1 MYESMTDSKLVLSR
15 DTTGD
20 HKAASLRGNAN
31 LSCYLYP
38 PFDSQYTK
46 TDGEN
51 VLTYNVNILDR
62 HNGQMKLDIDGNG
75 AYLYI
80 DYDNFNND
88 IANLGLGFQIPC
100 IDYKYSASS
109 SMYEYGVINNS
120 SYVKFKL
127 PETAVIVDEYLAPV
141 VAGEYTGYS
150 GSSYLFSSGN
160 TTYNYTSN
168 KFADFELS
176 DTKQHDM
183 VYIRNIDFI
192 IDYQNAGSISAD
204 SFKSKVHVKIYEYM
218 NKNHV
223 FYDNFDNGAN
233 DEYLYANCE
242 MNNVH
247 GDYYSSNHWMLRGAI
262 QIDKLFYMDS
272 DSSFAIEIT
281 PLDGYGN
288 NSAISSTTAS
298 ATYNVNACKYEYQ
311 KSKSYSVSKTTDNI
325 FINGSIS
332 NSGTALTNYNTYNI
346 IPFRLSSKSMK
357 DIGLSV
363 QVIATRMTASQV
375 PLTYDVKA
383 TYSGE
388 IYGTMIIRYASSVTD
403 YPYNVIKFNGSS
415 YTVGYQNFAVNKYNN
430 DYTYYWGAPIEPL
443 NNGMAN
449 LKVNGTVYIVTMD
462 NISYTRN

>member
-1 MYESMTDSKLVLSR
+1 
-15 DTTGD
+15 
-20 HKAASLRGNAN
+20 
-31 LSCYLYP
+31 
-38 PFDSQYTK
+38 
-46 TDGEN
+46 
-51 VLTYNVNILDR
+51 
-62 HNGQMKLDIDGNG
+62 
-75 AYLYI
+75 
-80 DYDNFNND
+80 
-88 IANLGLGFQIPC
+88 
-100 IDYKYSASS
+100 
-109 SMYEYGVINNS
+109 
-120 SYVKFKL
+120 
-127 PETAVIVDEYLAPV
+127 
-141 VAGEYTGYS
+141 
-150 GSSYLFSSGN
+150 
-160 TTYNYTSN
+160 
-168 KFADFELS
+168 
-176 DTKQHDM
+176 
-183 VYIRNIDFI
+183 
-192 IDYQNAGSISAD
+192 
-204 SFKSKVHVKIYEYM
+204 M

-346 IPFRLSSKSMK
+346 IPFRLPSKSMK

-363 QVIATRMTASQV
+363 QVIASRMTDNQL
-375 PLTYDVKA
+375 PLAFDVKA

-388 IYGTMIIRYASSVTD
+388 IYGTMVIRYTSAGAD
-403 YPYNVIKFNGSS
+403 YQYNVIKFNGSS
-415 YTVGYQNFAVNKYNN
+415 YTVGYQNFAFNKYNN
-430 DYTYYWGAPIEPL
+430 NYIYYCNAQIEPL

-462 NISYTRN
+462 NISYTRD